1 MTTNLYLI
9 EQGSVLRQ
17 DGQRLIVTQNDE
29 ELLAI
34 EAAKV
39 NNIFLF
45 GDLVATAQVLATAQS
60 DKIQLVLL
68 TQGGRLQL
76 QIAPPLLTNSSLRLA
91 QYQVAQDDE
100 AASLAFAKTIVAGK
114 IANRRRFLDRHRRN
128 QPETGFA
135 ELVGQLSDA
144 LEQVRN
150 VPSFASLL
158 ECEGDSTRAYFK
170 GLALACTSDL
180 PFAGR
185 KRRPPPDPVNALL
198 SLGYALVSAE
208 LRSALDTL
216 GFDSCISIF
225 HQSRYARPSLVL
237 DLLEEFRVD
246 AVDRLALGL
255 VNRSVLTS
263 RHFGDDPEDQGVCLT
278 PEGMKI
284 FFAAYEEHME
294 SAIPCQEPVGRFTLR
309 QALRFQGER
318 LAQAL
323 VAGQPY
329 ASFQRQ

>member
-9 EQGSVLRQ
+9 EQGILLRKA
-17 DGQRLIVTQNDE
+17 GKRLIVTQNDE

-39 NNIFLF
+39 DNIFLF
-45 GDLVATAQVLATAQS
+45 GDMVATAQVLAQAQS
-60 DKIQLVLL
+60 RKIQLVLL

-76 QIAPPLLTNSSLRLA
+76 QLAPPLLKNSSLCLA

-114 IANRRRFLDRHRRN
+114 IASQRRFLDQHRGN

-150 VPSFASLL
+150 VSSFAALL
-158 ECEGDSTRAYFK
+158 EREGDSTRAYFK
-170 GLALACTSDL
+170 GLALACTRDL

-198 SLGYALVSAE
+198 SLGYTLVSAE
-208 LRSALDTL
+208 FRITLDAL
-216 GFDSCISIF
+216 GFDSCTSIF
-225 HQSRYARPSLVL
+225 HQSRYERPSLVL
-237 DLLEEFRVD
+237 DLLAEFRVD
-246 AVDRLALGL
+246 AVDRLVLDL
-255 VNRSVLTS
+255 VNRSVLTP

-329 ASFQRQ
+329 ASFLRQ